1 MKAEV
6 LLASGMHQLHWY
18 AVPLPSPLVQLL
30 GSKKKKK
37 LIQSWY
43 FFLEIT
49 VWDQGCMSSL
59 FGLFKRLRLKQNPAL
74 LSQCFKKMR

>member
-37 LIQSWY
+37 ANTKLV
-43 FFLEIT
+43 FF
-49 VWDQGCMSSL
+49 
-59 FGLFKRLRLKQNPAL
+59 P
-74 LSQCFKKMR
+74 

>member
-1 MKAEV
+1 MKAEI

-30 GSKKKKK
+30 GSKKKTKTKK

-49 VWDQGCMSSL
+49 VWD
-59 FGLFKRLRLKQNPAL
+59 
-74 LSQCFKKMR
+74 